1 MTLARLLTAA
11 LAICSLPV
19 FAQDQQSQ
27 ITRPSTPP
35 CGESSLTGCPVVGNV
50 LRSEGGVFFFDL
62 NGATAATPEEPSK
75 IISNQP
81 SDASSG
87 KDPLNRLQ
95 IDKYKVFRSKT
106 NTRTLLLGPEADAGM
121 VLSGLGGDL
130 DGVTT
135 CLKIRSYVVARDSK
149 DSDSTHPVGY
159 STCQPSTRYRVRT
172 TEMRA
177 EPVAR

>member
-1 MTLARLLTAA
+1 MTLTRLFAAA
-11 LAICSLPV
+11 LVVCSTLA
-19 FAQDQQSQ
+19 FAQTKSDSVAVSAQVAEVDK
-27 ITRPSTPP
+27 PAA
-35 CGESSLTGCPVVGNV
+35 VV
-50 LRSEGGVFFFDL
+50 S
-62 NGATAATPEEPSK
+62 PEPWK
-75 IISNQP
+75 FIPNQLA
-81 SDASSG
+81 DASSG
-87 KDPLNRLQ
+87 RDPINRLQ

-149 DSDSTHPVGY
+149 DSDSTHPVSY

-172 TEMRA
+172 TEIRSGS
-177 EPVAR
+177 VNR